1 MEQRPITPNLWGPHG
16 WKFIHYVTF
25 GYPIQPT
32 NQDKENY
39 KMFFLSL
46 QNILPCSKCSENYK
60 QNLKD
65 YPIDPALENR
75 DSLIKWAI
83 DIHNS
88 VNKETNKSELDYDK
102 AIQLYL
108 QDQTPYLDYCFKIVV
123 LLCLLYFVYHCLKN
137 K

>member
-1 MEQRPITPNLWGPHG
+1 MGMQNLVTKPALE
-16 WKFIHYVTF
+16 KSFIFTGRAILCIFLVVLPRSD
-25 GYPIQPT
+25 YP
-32 NQDKENY
+32 
-39 KMFFLSL
+39 FLSL

-83 DIHNS
+83 DVHNS
-88 VNKETNKSELDYDK
+88 VNRETDKSELDYDK

-108 QDQTPYLDYCFKIVV
+108 QDQTPYLDYCFKIAI
-123 LLCLLYFVYHCLKN
+123 LLCLLYFVYHYLKKN
-137 K
+137 